1 MTERFLRN
9 EMLLGPAAMEKL
21 AGSHVCVV
29 GLGGVGSWAA
39 ETLARAVRR
48 EQHQPAAGSGHVD
61 GGPAQGGGDGGPG
74 AGR

>member
-29 GLGGVGSWAA
+29 GLGGVG
-39 ETLARAVRR
+39 R
-48 EQHQPAAGSGHVD
+48 
-61 GGPAQGGGDGGPG
+61 
-74 AGR
+74 